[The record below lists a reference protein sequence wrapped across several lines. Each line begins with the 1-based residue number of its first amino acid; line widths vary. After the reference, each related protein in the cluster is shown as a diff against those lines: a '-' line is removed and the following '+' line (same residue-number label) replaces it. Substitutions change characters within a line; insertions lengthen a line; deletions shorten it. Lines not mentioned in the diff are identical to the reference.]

1 MMGAPVVDAAALG
14 KKIWMNF
21 VAKVEM
27 TGIYRKREVRTG
39 VVLTEMPSLLGCDV
53 AS

>member
-1 MMGAPVVDAAALG
+1 
-14 KKIWMNF
+14 
-21 VAKVEM
+21 M
-27 TGIYRKREVRTG
+27 TGIYRKKKREGERWAGPG